1 MELAT
6 GNKNNFSEEEFMD
19 KYRSWARR
27 NQISQDPDEKE
38 HFYDYRAAFKADPKV
53 FETDGHLPSEFKLEG
68 HPRMVLPSEE
78 NPDVLI
84 NTKTGEPVEKSSPKK
99 PLSVLDRFL
108 QNKKNQTKLKESLE
122 LSKIAKENDYS
133 NFDAL
138 LSNMY
143 DTAVFQIPSNF
154 YSFRGA
160 VRDVA
165 EEYLGFDEFVG
176 REESYRALGYDPD
189 KLTDIERNRLDKM
202 SRADIDRAISK
213 RLEKREIGIGDVANP
228 FEIGDV
234 QNQTLTPKEQEMLQ
248 PKGQGTLA
256 GDIGSGLVYFAPSV
270 AAVLTSAV
278 AAVPAAAT
286 AAIGGLVQLGMGVIS
301 GGSEIKELRR
311 TAEEAGEL
319 DLLSNEKEL
328 LVGVAAGFIE
338 AIGTRIGIKGLS
350 KVVKPS
356 QSQAL
361 QLGKTVNA
369 YNKGRVGA
377 SQLKNAFR
385 KATGKNL
392 ATGVITEAA
401 EEGMVEVVTSGLRA
415 VADYGPDRTI
425 GEILSDAGRA
435 ATVGGILG
443 AGIPTVQ
450 GAGRELG
457 MGQMS
462 ARAQLSPEEYNAL
475 SEEERIAYDTD
486 TSRLGS
492 DAFLLQQELIQRQN
506 DGLHQAL
513 KQDRRNANKT
523 VANYQPM
530 QQREEAE
537 EAIPEDLESAAKQIE
552 FEKDELVDQSQGK
565 LKDQNRKIKVRE
577 RAEITAEQQAF
588 ADMAQETFGKKVVF
602 FETGSV
608 ELENDQEVD
617 GSFEPELVRA
627 QGFVGSSGN
636 TIYLHADKS
645 VRNGLHNVFTHEAI
659 HQLEREDAEVFEDLT
674 QMFSKSAELLG
685 ENYFANKYS
694 TQMMGYLGQGMSFS
708 DAIRKV
714 MREQGVDANG
724 NTDKLGSDVVS
735 EGMAELFSN
744 QEALKA
750 AGVGSWLNAN
760 TGKAAR
766 IRDWFKRTF
775 VKNGLAGTQLER
787 NILEFIQTQR
797 TNTPVQMA
805 KAESDVL
812 EEKSGIKFNLAFTD
826 EGQRQ
831 VKKGATKSLKAQ
843 TKRVR
848 DRLEGDDLFPVKETE
863 ILTKEEIDYI
873 DKPLESFADLEFGD
887 ELNKEVR
894 DWYRDTAILDDDI
907 SSATMDQIFTADK
920 DTKLKSRARQSVL
933 NLQTKQ
939 KRMTKGDFLKSIKGG
954 NYRLSDAEIA
964 YSGLDAYFYGM
975 PDDQVVDLEE
985 LLKIMNRDGLVF
997 STTVQGERKT
1007 EIERGKVEREV
1018 LTEQS
1023 RNALLDKYLTYL
1035 TKKMPELKDISK
1047 EVYGSGISYYTT
1059 TVENFHGIDFTNEAI
1074 EEARKA
1080 YDAKETGKDFDSLD
1094 EDTADAL
1101 IELANLVVIKKYPL
1115 YGYENRF
1122 SNNTVPL
1129 GKTKQEAKKRYIESI
1144 RETIEGDNT
1153 ALQNSKLTGFARK
1166 NGFTNLIEMKEESD
1180 TERFRQEIEQSK
1192 RYEEEPQYEDQYNL
1206 ESNKILRSP
1215 RTKRSDVTTLF
1226 DPRTYEETIVSMSN
1240 IPAMPSKL
1248 QAALQMES
1256 LFDVDRRLN
1265 RLTVPRSGLDPILQ
1279 TGRIELE
1286 NFEPFSAYHTQRDTK
1301 RIRESSKGF
1310 DLQPDYAPDIYEGHL
1325 SDNRMSGTLGWRRTQ
1340 VYTLKNTDGETLG
1353 NTLHVAEIQSDSA
1366 KKDAQAKQSKNTVA
1380 EITADQVN
1388 SLYEFRRD
1396 GEKLLGAREDVYDA
1410 AVINARKMFKN
1421 KLTNEVLYKN
1431 ISNSNAE
1438 FNIDENADK
1447 NKQIEKE
1454 TKFLSKIKGDNISST
1469 MYASDAESEI
1479 TFEDNV
1485 KKDAAQY
1492 TKDNRFDGTDVYE
1505 QWAADWVQRFRND
1518 HKLVDDDGVKTFVD
1532 VDSQELFEAIFK
1544 PHVRKGTVQPVKFVA
1559 SGKINTEFPQF
1570 FSTKQP
1576 VKPPSVSVRVRSY
1589 QQKTENGAEIPSGI
1603 ADFTVKIP
1611 VTKLLSRKDMM
1622 GFLEAS
1628 TFFDS
1633 SLQQVKQD
1641 FNESNPTSGTPFNDG
1656 ELIEKGR
1663 LQSPAGTTW
1672 YKPVIME
1679 MFTDAIRKDVDYISF
1694 DTEKIIAAR
1703 NNNPIR
1709 NIKEVLVTRG
1719 EQDQAEGASIKSIT
1733 GTDKFKYSGIEGMR
1747 LVYKT
1752 DDGLFGVRKFT
1763 DTPYKL
1769 LSTNGIKTKE
1779 DMLIKQL
1786 LPIMD
1791 RESAVRIVES
1801 ITDKTQSEE
1810 FKKQTKPFIDEF
1822 NEEGRTMLDDAV
1834 PAGYV
1839 ADFNGTIGGLGYK
1852 NLYSDIY
1859 KFVNKYSKQNGGETL
1874 QKLKQPA
1881 RFKEATT
1888 DDHILTLKLTP
1899 EFKKHIKEDLLPV
1912 AFSVSPFG
1920 TDASKAEIMNMLP
1933 TITNADNIDEFAIK
1947 TALSDLSPDVL
1958 DKAKVKELLNEKY
1971 SGVLNEDQM
1980 DSLVAQVNT
1989 TNLKPI
1995 EFQLM
2000 GFQNWAVNKM
2010 FKKKADEY
2018 QGLGMRIEDKWFKK
2032 SGEEIQI
2039 RDINKV
2045 HSKVL
2050 AKLKEDG
2057 SKRAKAVLMA
2067 MQGKSPIEIAVAL
2080 KDEKAAKYGIR
2091 VAENAYYGRYDAY
2104 LNRKVNAAIR
2114 EEVRDIK
2121 QRENIRKTYRA
2132 MMAKQRIQM
2141 GKAAA
2146 EKLHNTH
2153 EKFKKGLLSTAQ
2165 FQDELRSM
2173 LKLYVPPKMR
2183 GAYIQAISQIG
2194 SYRVKDK
2201 ETGEFRLVQR
2211 TEKGKVAQGSKIMR
2225 RIMMDR
2231 LRNEYRDSVST
2242 LRKNI
2247 RASKKILK
2255 KKTFKQE
2262 DKADLLSML
2271 EKAEKFNKLTAKAKG
2286 PDDFKMLIDSVEE
2299 VNRELAGTFIDA
2311 KERIG
2316 EQVME
2321 NKNTIAENRR
2331 LSSEEI
2337 NNQIDNQKRK
2347 KLNKVGE
2354 RTNRSFMR
2362 NWIGRARDL
2371 RGNMLL
2377 LSGSRDSVLYKS
2389 VVTTLRKAE
2398 EKAIAKRDNAIKRL
2412 DQAARKAGYRGL
2424 AELRQRAGEHDGSA
2438 RVDYFDITLGG
2449 KSYKITLGQA
2459 LHLMALDPQTKARL
2473 SRTSKEG
2480 EFVGAPIALDRIERS
2495 EDIKNAGADI
2505 DRFVNKLLKEK
2516 PQLIELVT
2524 EMKQILETQRV
2535 DLFNAKATLEG
2546 VEPEAVPDYWPISV
2560 IRQGTGN
2567 ATLEDIIGKGSA
2579 GFKVLLTDT
2588 GLLTSRKEN
2597 SSPVLIKDAVQ
2608 TFLDHSHESSFLSE
2622 FAVPAYNAVALL
2634 NDPQIKETIQTTY
2647 GEDTYNLIV
2656 EQILNSTRLKVG
2668 QQTERT
2674 WLDHILRNASASY
2687 LVSNEGTW
2695 YRMGFGGIASLMFKA
2710 SPTKI
2715 FRAMADTAVTAVGS
2729 ERLNE
2734 MLDASPYIAD
2744 RLFGNDGY
2752 GRHSSNAYGDS
2763 RLESASNA
2771 RIVDTESLVSGTM
2784 QFAAAMNPAN
2794 KMNLPTRRQSIY
2806 KAMASMRNSIRVL
2819 QGIDSYVC
2827 LTAYNLHRNEAE
2839 RVMPDA
2845 TEEAKIAYAGEK
2857 ASETLR
2863 ETQNVTS
2870 PMDDAGWATLAKRK
2884 GSLARSLLWF
2894 SSDPMKK
2901 TAMFLDAL
2909 DTGDPLQIGKSFL
2922 AVSSNMGVN
2931 LGTRTFA
2938 AMPLTHLL
2946 LSVFGSDEEDI
2957 VDLIAA
2963 ESKRSRRQYR
2973 GFVSDTL
2980 SLLPM
2985 AEVGSG
2991 AVLKT
2996 TNQIARVL
3004 QEKGAIESVPE
3015 FMEMNTFFTQS
3026 FNVGGIETVDEALTA
3041 FGNLIK
3047 ADAETKGTDIAKAIN
3062 EISVLAGN
3070 PFYSVLNKVIREID
3084 NIKDPDEKIE
3094 RLYREYNKAIRNNPE
3109 IEFPKEMTNFISEFS
3124 KYKRD
3129 TSSAEKKYEKKPKSL
3144 ENKKEKIIKRYQ
3156 DRVAPLYDQIKNFDW
3171 REEK

>member
-1 MELAT
+1 MKPTLN
-6 GNKNNFSEEEFMD
+6 NKNNS
-19 KYRSWARR
+19 
-27 NQISQDPDEKE
+27 
-38 HFYDYRAAFKADPKV
+38 
-53 FETDGHLPSEFKLEG
+53 L
-68 HPRMVLPSEE
+68 EE
-78 NPDVLI
+78 N
-84 NTKTGEPVEKSSPKK
+84 KEQK
-99 PLSVLDRFL
+99 PLSALDRLL
-108 QNKKNQTKLKESLE
+108 QNKENQDKLQKSLEKSKES
-122 LSKIAKENDYS
+122 KENNYS

-154 YSFRGA
+154 YSFRGT

-228 FEIGDV
+228 LEIGDV
-234 QNQTLTPKEQEMLQ
+234 QNKTLTPKEQEMLK

-270 AAVLTSAV
+270 ATVLTSAV

-530 QQREEAE
+530 QQRKEAE

-577 RAEITAEQQAF
+577 RAEITAEQQTF

-831 VKKGATKSLKAQ
+831 IKKGATKSLKAQ

-848 DRLEGDDLFPVKETE
+848 DRLKGDDLFPVKETE
-863 ILTKEEIDYI
+863 ILTKEEINYI
-873 DKPLESFADLEFGD
+873 DKPSESFADLEFGD

-907 SSATMDQIFTADK
+907 SSATMDQIFTIDQ

-1023 RNALLDKYLTYL
+1023 RNALLDKYLTHL
-1035 TKKMPELKDISK
+1035 TKDIPEIKDITK
-1047 EVYGSGISYYTT
+1047 EVYESDTPYYIN
-1059 TVENFHGIDFTNEAI
+1059 TVEDYYNIDFTNEAI
-1074 EEARKA
+1074 EEAQKA
-1080 YDAKETGKDFDSLD
+1080 YDAKKTGKDFDSLD

-1101 IELANLVVIKKYPL
+1101 IELAHPVVIKRYPL
-1115 YGYENRF
+1115 YGYEGK
-1122 SNNTVPL
+1122 TALVPL
-1129 GKTKQEAKKRYIESI
+1129 HKTKQEARKRYIESI
-1144 RETIEGDNT
+1144 RGTIEGDNT
-1153 ALQNSKLTGFARK
+1153 AQQNIKLAKFARK
-1166 NGFTNLIEMKEESD
+1166 NGFTNLIEMKEEGD
-1180 TERFRQEIEQSK
+1180 TERFRQEIKQAE

-1206 ESNKILRSP
+1206 ESNKVLRSSS
-1215 RTKRSDVTTLF
+1215 TKRSDVTTLF
-1226 DPRTYEETIVSMSN
+1226 DPRSYEETIVSMSN

-1248 QAALQMES
+1248 QAALQMEN
-1256 LFDVDRRLN
+1256 LFDVDKRLD
-1265 RLTVPRSGLDPILQ
+1265 RFTVPRSALDPILQ
-1279 TGRIELE
+1279 TGNIGLE
-1286 NFEPFSAYHTQRDTK
+1286 NFQPFNAYNTKTDTK
-1301 RIRESSKGF
+1301 RMRENSGGF
-1310 DLQPDYAPDIYEGHL
+1310 GLFADYAPDTSEGHL
-1325 SDNRMSGTLGWRRTQ
+1325 YNERESGTLGWRRTQ
-1340 VYTLKNTDGETLG
+1340 IYTLKNTDGETLG

-1366 KKDAQAKQSKNTVA
+1366 KKDAEARQSKNTVA
-1380 EITADQVN
+1380 EITPEQVD
-1388 SLYEFRRD
+1388 SLYEFRRN
-1396 GEKLLGAREDVYDA
+1396 GEQLLGTREDVYDA
-1410 AVINARKMFKN
+1410 AVINASKMFKG

-1431 ISNSNAE
+1431 ISNLNAE

-1454 TKFLSKIKGDNISST
+1454 TKFLSKIKDDNISST
-1469 MYASDAESEI
+1469 MYASDAGAEI

-1505 QWAADWVQRFRND
+1505 QWAANWVQDFRND

-1532 VDSQELFEAIFK
+1532 VDRQELFEAIFK
-1544 PHVRKGTVQPVKFVA
+1544 PHVRKGTVQPVKSVA
-1559 SGKINTEFPQF
+1559 SGKMNTELPQF

-1589 QQKTENGAEIPSGI
+1589 QQKTENGAEIPIGI
-1603 ADFTVKIP
+1603 ADFTLKIP

-1628 TFFDS
+1628 TFFDG
-1633 SLQQVKQD
+1633 SLQQVKKD
-1641 FNESNPTSGTPFNDG
+1641 FNESNPTTGTPFNDG

-1663 LQSPAGTTW
+1663 LQSPAGSTW

-1703 NNNPIR
+1703 NDNPIR

-1719 EQDQAEGASIKSIT
+1719 GDQAEGASIESIT

-1752 DDGLFGVRKFT
+1752 DDGSFGVKKFT

-1769 LSTNGIKTKE
+1769 FSTNGIKTKE

-1791 RESAVRIVES
+1791 RKNAERIVDS
-1801 ITDKTQSEE
+1801 ITNKPKAEE
-1810 FKKQTKPFIDEF
+1810 FNKQTQEF
-1822 NEEGRTMLDDAV
+1822 YKEFGMDGNPLLDQSDFL
-1834 PAGYV
+1834 GYV

-1899 EFKKHIKEDLLPV
+1899 KFKKHIKEDLLPV

-2039 RDINKV
+2039 RDLNKV

-2104 LNRKVNAAIR
+2104 LNRKINAAIR
-2114 EEVRDIK
+2114 EEVSNIK

-2247 RASKKILK
+2247 KASKKILK

-2271 EKAEKFNKLTAKAKG
+2271 ERAEKFNKLTAKAKG

-2321 NKNTIAENRR
+2321 NKNTIAENRL
-2331 LSSEEI
+2331 LSNEEI
-2337 NNQIDNQKRK
+2337 NNQIDKQKRK

-2377 LSGSRDSVLYKS
+2377 LSGSRDSVMYKS

-2480 EFVGAPIALDRIERS
+2480 EFVGAPLALDRIERS

-2524 EMKQILETQRV
+2524 EMKQILETQRI

-2560 IRQGTGN
+2560 IKQGTGN

-2622 FAVPAYNAVALL
+2622 FAVPAYNAIALL
-2634 NDPQIKETIQTTY
+2634 NDPKIKETIQTTY

-2668 QQTERT
+2668 QQTEPT
-2674 WLDHILRNASASY
+2674 WLDNILRNASASY
-2687 LVSNEGTW
+2687 LISNEGTW
-2695 YRMGFGGIASLMFKA
+2695 YRMGFGGVASLMFKS
-2710 SPTKI
+2710 SPAKI
-2715 FRAMADTAVTAVGS
+2715 FKAMADTAVTAIGS

-2771 RIVDTESLVSGTM
+2771 RIIDTESLASATM

-2794 KMNLPTRRQSIY
+2794 RMNLPTRRESIY
-2806 KAMASMRNSIRVL
+2806 KSMASMRNSIRIL

-2827 LTAYNLHRNEAE
+2827 LTAYNLYRNEAE
-2839 RVMPDA
+2839 KVMPDA
-2845 TEEAKIAYAGEK
+2845 SEEAKIAYAGEK
-2857 ASETLR
+2857 AAETLR

-2946 LSVFGSDEEDI
+2946 MSVFGSDEEDI

-3047 ADAETKGTDIAKAIN
+3047 VDAETKGTDIAKAVN
-3062 EISVLAGN
+3062 EISVLTGN
-3070 PFYSVLNKVIREID
+3070 PFYAVLNKVIREID

-3094 RLYREYNKAIRNNPE
+3094 RLYKEYNKAIRNNPE
-3109 IEFPKEMTNFISEFS
+3109 IEFPKEMTSFISEFS
-3124 KYKRD
+3124 RYKKD
-3129 TSSAEKKYEKKPKSL
+3129 TRTAEKESEKDPQTAK
-3144 ENKKEKIIKRYQ
+3144 NRKEKAIKRYQ

-3171 REEK
+3171 REEITPEL